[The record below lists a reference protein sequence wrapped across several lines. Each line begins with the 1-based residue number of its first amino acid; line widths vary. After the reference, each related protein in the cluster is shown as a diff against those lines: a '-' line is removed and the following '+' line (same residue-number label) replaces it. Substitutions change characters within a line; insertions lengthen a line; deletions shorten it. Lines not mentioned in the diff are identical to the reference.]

1 MNLIYHFL
9 EHLGNYFIFL
19 HRAFSRP
26 EKWSEFFKKM
36 IDEMY
41 AMGVGSLIIVMIV
54 STAMGSVITLQ
65 TSLQVESSWI
75 PSWTIGFTVR
85 TSVIMELCP
94 TIISLLLVGNLGSRI
109 TAEIGS
115 MRVTEQIDALEVMG
129 VNPASYLVLPKI
141 LSSFIVNPALIL
153 ISIFFALFGGYLTVL
168 ATGYISVYDYID
180 GLTSFFRMY
189 DVWYALVKTVIFGF
203 IITSV
208 AAFYGYKIEG
218 GALELGK
225 ANTEGVVVASFFILM
240 LNLVITNVML
250 N

>member
-1 MNLIYHFL
+1 LIASFL
-9 EHLGNYFIFL
+9 ELLGSYFIFL
-19 HRAFSRP
+19 RHVFSRP
-26 EKWSEFFKKM
+26 DKWSEFLKRL

-41 AMGVGSLIIVMIV
+41 AMGVGSLIIVIIV
-54 STAMGSVITLQ
+54 SVAMGSVITLQ

-129 VNPASYLVLPKI
+129 INPASYLVLPKI
-141 LSSFIVNPALIL
+141 LSSFVVNPALII
-153 ISIFFALFGGYLTVL
+153 ISIFFALFGGYVTI
-168 ATGYISVYDYID
+168 AITGFISVYDYVD
-180 GLTSFFRMY
+180 GLTSFFKMF
-189 DVWYALVKTVIFGF
+189 DVWYALTKTVIFGF

-225 ANTEGVVVASFFILM
+225 ANTEGVVVASFFILII
-240 LNLVITNVML
+240 NLVITNIML

>member
-1 MNLIYHFL
+1 
-9 EHLGNYFIFL
+9 
-19 HRAFSRP
+19 
-26 EKWSEFFKKM
+26 
-36 IDEMY
+36 MY

-75 PSWTIGFTVR
+75 PAWTIGFTVR

-129 VNPASYLVLPKI
+129 INPASYLVLPKI
-141 LSSFIVNPALIL
+141 LASFVVNPALIL

-168 ATGYISVYDYID
+168 ATGYISVYDYVD
-180 GLTSFFRMY
+180 GLTSFFKMY
-189 DVWYALVKTVIFGF
+189 DVWYALTKTVIFGF